1 MVPPG
6 PRGSL
11 GSSSPWPHPMQRPPL
26 RGTLTL
32 TRGCGPGLAF
42 PSCTLSAEK
51 KNLQNMN
58 HELKTQAERS
68 RAINNSELRTHE
80 SAARSSLRT
89 VHHRPRGRAGVVQP
103 TGSAGK
109 GAAGTSQRPGGGAGV
124 DRNAA
129 GLNCKVVWFDASPGD
144 FLTGCKGFHA
154 AAEPLGDQVR
164 LPPKLALKGL
174 VVQLDTPTCVS
185 GHCPRSCFCHYP
197 GKLVG
202 IMTLPCLQAKV
213 DLDREPAYLVIPVG
227 GRPCWTQTPAGSS
240 RV

>member
-11 GSSSPWPHPMQRPPL
+11 GSGSPWPHPMQRPPL

-32 TRGCGPGLAF
+32 TRGCGPGLVF
-42 PSCTLSAEK
+42 PSRTLSAEK

-68 RAINNSELRTHE
+68 RAINNSELWTHE

-89 VHHRPRGRAGVVQP
+89 VSPPATGQGRRRPAHWLG
-103 TGSAGK
+103 GK

-197 GKLVG
+197 RKLG

-213 DLDREPAYLVIPVG
+213 DPDREPAYLVIPVG
-227 GRPCWTQTPAGSS
+227 GHPCWTRTPEGSS